1 MSDKLQLAGPGY
13 EVPTPTAFS
22 PTMSSAA
29 QAAMFNELVL
39 KNDLSK
45 LSEEQRVEYYRLM
58 CERSGLDPV
67 NKPFEMIVLNG
78 KLTMYA
84 TKRASDGLTALK
96 KLRVT
101 IVSRQDES
109 DLHVVLARAEHPNG
123 ACSEDIGAVTI
134 TGLRTEALANA
145 KMKAITKAKRRAIL
159 SVCGLGMLDETEI
172 ETLPVGTA
180 QPVELPAQLTQEI
193 KVSKLT
199 DEEAAALDMWRDTLE
214 AAEDAETLTG
224 IALQLKNASQAMKDA
239 VGPIVKQRADAL
251 RLIWKGGKYVELI

>member
-1 MSDKLQLAGPGY
+1 MNEMQLAKAGF
-13 EVPTPTAFS
+13 EVQAPTAFA
-22 PTMSSAA
+22 PTMNSAA

-45 LSEEQRVEYYRLM
+45 LTEEQRVEYYRLM

-67 NKPFEMIVLNG
+67 TRPFEMITLNG

-84 TKRASDGLTALK
+84 TKRASDGLTARNKLK
-96 KLRVT
+96 VT

-109 DLHVVLARAEHPNG
+109 DIHVAIARAESTNG

-134 TGLRTEALANA
+134 TGLRGDALANA

-172 ETLPVGTA
+172 ETIPHGVA
-180 QPVELPAQLTQEI
+180 QRVEMPAAMVQEI
-193 KVSKLT
+193 KSVALT
-199 DEEAAALDMWRDTLE
+199 DEELATVDMWRDTIEGSL
-214 AAEDAETLTG
+214 DAEGMTT
-224 IALQLKNASQAMKDA
+224 IALQLKSASQAIKDA
-239 VGPIVKQRADAL
+239 VGPILKARSETLKLV
-251 RLIWKGGKYVELI
+251 WSGGKYNVRQ